1 VETRRRLGY
10 VGMGS
15 NIVPERNLPAALNL
29 LRGQVELIG
38 VSTCYRTEPLTR
50 PDQPPFA
57 NGVLSM
63 ITDLAPRQIKQLLC
77 AVEVSLGRRR
87 TADRHSRRTI
97 DLDLLIL
104 GDLVVDD
111 ERFRLPDPDI
121 RLRPFVALPLLEL
134 APDLVLP
141 DTGEWLSQ
149 VAAGLSHAE
158 LAPDDELTSVL
169 RRMLDGGSDGVS
181 DS

>member
-1 VETRRRLGY
+1 
-10 VGMGS
+10 M
-15 NIVPERNLPAALNL
+15 
-29 LRGQVELIG
+29 
-38 VSTCYRTEPLTR
+38 
-50 PDQPPFA
+50 
-57 NGVLSM
+57 
-63 ITDLAPRQIKQLLC
+63 
-77 AVEVSLGRRR
+77 SLGRRR
-87 TADRHSRRTI
+87 TADRHARRTI

-121 RLRPFVALPLLEL
+121 RVRPFIALPLLEL